1 MLAANSNGRKKV
13 THHGTTEWE
22 VMDGRR
28 EGRAKNPGDG

>member
-1 MLAANSNGRKKV
+1 MAEKNV

-28 EGRAKNPGDG
+28 EGRANNPGDG